1 MANTKL
7 WKVDPTHTEVQFKV
21 KHLVIST
28 VTGTFKVFN
37 GEVHSNGDDF
47 DGAETSFSIDAKSI
61 DTNTPDRDNHLRS
74 DDFFSTDKFPTI
86 DFKNGVLH
94 KVSDDEF
101 TLKGD
106 LIIRGVSKAVEL
118 KVEFGGVAKDPW
130 GNVKA
135 GFEITG
141 KVNRK
146 DFHLV
151 WNAATETGG
160 FLLGD
165 DVRLFVNVQLVEG

>member
-28 VTGTFKVFN
+28 VTGTFKVFS

-47 DGAETSFSIDAKSI
+47 DGAEASFSIDAKSI

-74 DDFFSTDKFPTI
+74 DDFFSADKYPTI
-86 DFKNGVLH
+86 DFKNGVLR
-94 KVSDDEF
+94 KASDDEF

-106 LIIRGVSKAVEL
+106 LVIRGVSKPVEL

-165 DVRLFVNVQLVEG
+165 DVRLCVNVQLVGA